1 MVRLQDCKSIDDETY
16 KRMEDEDQQWRKF
29 QELEELKPISQL
41 GSYFPKTSNS
51 APTMATSSSISL
63 SSSDSGSGSVFDTSE
78 EKTNGTRLARL
89 LIDGGTYVLRKLLDS
104 VYPEPK
110 LLAKELKKN
119 FVKFQNLKSK
129 RVIIDHQWE
138 KLFPPSGLPDSKK
151 FDITLLHLLIR
162 EVCYLP
168 APLTGWHKMPAD
180 NDQSLEANIAR
191 IKCFRNELCH
201 SVSTSIP
208 NEEFEDKWNTIAS
221 SLEAIKIGVYR
232 KKIQALKNDSIDHKT
247 QKRVDEEVEKWQQ
260 FQEPEDIK
268 PISQLESYFPD
279 IQEPMFGRS
288 QELQE
293 VVEIIE
299 GGTFRVVLITGGP
312 GFGKTTLAIAV
323 AHELVKSDDM
333 RKVLFCRLL
342 SKKTFNEVAIEM
354 IHLCGK
360 SYAQPPE
367 YPDQWLK
374 DWSRQMQMQVT
385 FVLDNADDILESKQ
399 RSSFLDILREMTQLS
414 EKKLTF
420 VITSR
425 EQFKARDLLLKE
437 VVLSSLSTDNAKEV
451 LISRVTDE
459 EIGKN
464 LSRTEELVKLC
475 GRVPLAL
482 CIVGSL
488 LSDYTEERLVND
500 LDKEP
505 MKLLDDG
512 NESIERVIKTSFDLL
527 SQDKQDSLVLM
538 SIFPGSF
545 DSDAAVAVISR
556 ACSESGTLPVY
567 VLRCLKNSSL
577 VEQPSP
583 RRHQLHP
590 LIRAFGKKIGQTND
604 PQIFAGVEKLAC
616 AHFICLLAQNA
627 KIFWSKDQCKKAIDL
642 FSKDRH
648 NFEHFLQV
656 YAKVSESCDEETL
669 DNCKEFLQQDFLQ
682 NCMYLEKCLSPSS
695 YTDFLEA
702 LLSRTDPKIKPVR
715 AAELLCL
722 RGHEKRKV
730 GDKQNDYQVD
740 MKDAYNLYSENSG
753 KFETNTMS
761 AVFLLNSYADS
772 ISKRGDPANNPKV
785 KEINGNALELSKSLE
800 KGHPE
805 RAEALLLAGR
815 FAKRRREWSEAER
828 RLQEAL
834 ELFQNILGTHLSTVH
849 ALKEMA
855 DFYFS
860 DPTENELEKALT
872 YYKRALEMMKQL
884 GMENNKAIIMILN
897 NYGLCSE
904 RQKGN
909 FQEAEEGTKYLERAY
924 FVADRELQPDHQW
937 KVKIKTHLALLY
949 EKDGKEEDAIASMQ
963 EALKMC
969 NRLNKPVKY
978 LGNKHRNDVTSF
990 LKRHKE
996 YFPQSKF
1003 PR

>member
-1 MVRLQDCKSIDDETY
+1 
-16 KRMEDEDQQWRKF
+16 
-29 QELEELKPISQL
+29 
-41 GSYFPKTSNS
+41 
-51 APTMATSSSISL
+51 MARSSSSLL
-63 SSSDSGSGSVFDTSE
+63 SSSDSGSASGSVFGTSE

-89 LIDGGTYVLRKLLDS
+89 LIDGGTHVLRKFLDS
-104 VYPEPK
+104 VYPEPT
-110 LLAKELKKN
+110 LLVNELKKN
-119 FVKFQNLKSK
+119 RTKLKGVTFK
-129 RVIIDHQWE
+129 EQYE
-138 KLFPPSGLPDSKK
+138 MLFPTSGLPDSKE

-180 NDQSLEANIAR
+180 DDQSLEANIAR

-247 QKRVDEEVEKWQQ
+247 HKRVEEEVEKWQQ
-260 FQEPEDIK
+260 FQELEDIK

-299 GGTFRVVLITGGP
+299 GGTFSVVLITGGP
-312 GFGKTTLAIAV
+312 GFGKTTLAKAV
-323 AHELVKSDDM
+323 AHELAKSDDM

-374 DWSRQMQMQVT
+374 DWSRQIQMQVT

-425 EQFKARDLLLKE
+425 KQFKARGLLLKE
-437 VVLSSLSTDNAKEV
+437 VVLSSLSTDQAKEV
-451 LISRVTDE
+451 LISRLSNQ
-459 EIGKN
+459 EIGKK
-464 LSRTEELVKLC
+464 LSRTEEIVKLC
-475 GRVPLAL
+475 GYVPLAL
-482 CIVGSL
+482 CIAGSL
-488 LSDYTEERLVND
+488 LSDYPEDMLVKD
-500 LDKEP
+500 LEKEP

-512 NESIERVIKTSFDLL
+512 NESIESVIKTSFDLL
-527 SQDKQDSLVLM
+527 SIDQQDALVLM

-545 DSDAAVAVISR
+545 NCDAAVAVISKV
-556 ACSESGTLPVY
+556 CSESRNPPFSIL
-567 VLRCLKNSSL
+567 LSLKRSSL
-577 VEQPSP
+577 VEEPSP
-583 RRHQLHP
+583 RRYQLHP
-590 LIRAFGKKIGQTND
+590 LIRAFGQAND
-604 PQIFAGVEKLAC
+604 PRQVLVGAEKLAC
-616 AHFICLLAQNA
+616 AHFISLLAQNA
-627 KIFWSKDQCKKAIDL
+627 KIFWSKDQCKDAIDL
-642 FSKDRH
+642 FSEDRL

-656 YAKVSESCDEETL
+656 YAKVMETRDEATV
-669 DNCKEFLQQDFLQ
+669 DGCKEFQEDFLM

-695 YTDFLEA
+695 YNDFLKA
-702 LLSRTDPKIKPVR
+702 LLRSLTDPKMEPVR

-722 RGHEKRKV
+722 RAHEKRKV
-730 GDKQNDYQVD
+730 GDKEKDYQVD
-740 MKDAYNLYSENSG
+740 MKKAYNLYAEKKC
-753 KFETNTMS
+753 KFEQNKMS
-761 AVFLLNSYADS
+761 AVYLLNSYADS
-772 ISKRGDPANNPKV
+772 ISKRGDPASNTKV
-785 KEINGNALELSKSLE
+785 EEINRNALTLSETLKR
-800 KGHPE
+800 GHPE

-815 FAKRRREWSEAER
+815 FAKRTGKRSEAEM

-834 ELFQNILGTHLSTVH
+834 KLFQEFLGTHLSTVH

-860 DPTENELEKALT
+860 DPTENDLEKALT
-872 YYKRALEMMKQL
+872 YYKKALDMMKQL
-884 GMENNKAIIMILN
+884 GMENNKANIMIMK
-897 NYGLCSE
+897 NYGICFGK
-904 RQKGN
+904 KGN
-909 FQEAEEGTKYLERAY
+909 FQEGTKYLERAY
-924 FVADRELQPDHQW
+924 FVADRELLPYHNW
-937 KVKIKTHLALLY
+937 KVLIKTHLALLH
-949 EKDGKEEDAIASMQ
+949 EKNGKEEEAILSMQ
-963 EALKMC
+963 EALEMC
-969 NRLNKPVKY
+969 NRLKKPIQR
-978 LGNKHRNDVTSF
+978 LGNKHSNDVISF
-990 LKRHKE
+990 LNRHEE
-996 YFPQSKF
+996 YFSQSKF